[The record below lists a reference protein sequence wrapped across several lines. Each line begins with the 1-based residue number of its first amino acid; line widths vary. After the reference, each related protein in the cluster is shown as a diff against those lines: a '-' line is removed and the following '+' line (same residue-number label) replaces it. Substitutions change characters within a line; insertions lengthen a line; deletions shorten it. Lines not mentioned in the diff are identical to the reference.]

1 MSWLVLVLSGV
12 FETIWAAALGAS
24 KGFSRPV
31 PTLVFALALA
41 LSMGG
46 LAYALREIPL
56 GTGYAIWVG
65 IGTLGTAAY
74 GMLALGDPATTARIT
89 CLALIVAGV
98 VGLKLLH

>member
-12 FETIWAAALGAS
+12 FETIWAAALGAA

-31 PTLVFALALA
+31 PTVVFALALA